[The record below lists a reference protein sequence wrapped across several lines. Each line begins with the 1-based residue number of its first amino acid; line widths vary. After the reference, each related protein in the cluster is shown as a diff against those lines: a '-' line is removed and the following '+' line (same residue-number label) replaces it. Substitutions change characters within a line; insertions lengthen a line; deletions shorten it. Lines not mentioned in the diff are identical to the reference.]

1 MSSMNTSIRTGLSRS
16 FISGGR
22 GGLAFMKH
30 GWAYDLGG
38 VLVRMGAD
46 LLMANVGFLLGYIVT
61 ILYSAFIRSEMV
73 TSFWIRDRLFFG
85 WMSAFPLFTILC
97 FLTLTATGLSPRTG
111 TTWPGGRSPWRAAP
125 GSPAAG
131 A

>member
-30 GWAYDLGG
+30 GWAYDLSG

-46 LLMANVGFLLGYIVT
+46 AIYQMIAFWVGEG
-61 ILYSAFIRSEMV
+61 
-73 TSFWIRDRLFFG
+73 
-85 WMSAFPLFTILC
+85 
-97 FLTLTATGLSPRTG
+97 
-111 TTWPGGRSPWRAAP
+111 
-125 GSPAAG
+125 
-131 A
+131 